1 MCVKKLALS
10 RHFVVAR
17 VGSFEEKCLTLQ
29 RNGANHSPGTSI
41 MKQLLKKVTDLI
53 VKHSAAKVW
62 LFTEKDSIQVTLW
75 DHDDQYKFDFYDFA
89 KKEWKRTYK
98 CLSEFITI
106 IEQKGGVPC

>member
-10 RHFVVAR
+10 MHFVVAR
-17 VGSFEEKCLTLQ
+17 VGSFGGKCLTLQ

-41 MKQLLKKVTDLI
+41 MKKLLKKVTDLI
-53 VKHSAAKVW
+53 VRHSAAKVW

-89 KKEWKRTYK
+89 KKEWKRTFK

-106 IEQKGGVPC
+106 IEQKGGLPC